1 VGCKAESLVTHAAT
15 AAASSFWASKE
26 PHIPTSSSPII
37 LDSAPTTSPFPLAA
51 SKMSEHH
58 HGTTEAT
65 AAKGR
70 FEPKEAVQ
78 LAPPKSDPISPEH
91 LAKCTG
97 RPLACTLGPIRC

>member
-1 VGCKAESLVTHAAT
+1 
-15 AAASSFWASKE
+15 
-26 PHIPTSSSPII
+26 
-37 LDSAPTTSPFPLAA
+37 
-51 SKMSEHH
+51 MSEHH

-78 LAPPKSDPISPEH
+78 LAPPKSDPISPEY

-97 RPLACTLGPIRC
+97 RPLACTFGRIRC